1 MTDFDALLKRS
12 FAEAHEPAD
21 DGFSVHVSH
30 VVARNERVARIR
42 NAAQTGAWAV
52 AGVAVLYGV
61 FGLAMS
67 VAPDVVTSL
76 GFGMSRA
83 HEVITGPG
91 ANMAQTISAG
101 MTQIL
106 LVTGAIAGGLVAY
119 RATQE

>member
-21 DGFSVHVSH
+21 DGFSVRVSH
-30 VVARNERVARIR
+30 AVARSEQVARLR
-42 NAAQTGAWAV
+42 NAFQTGAWAV
-52 AGVAVLYGV
+52 AGGAVLFGAYG
-61 FGLAMS
+61 LIMNL
-67 VAPDVVTSL
+67 APDVLTSL

-83 HEVITGPG
+83 HQVITGPG
-91 ANMAQTISAG
+91 ANAMQAVSAG

-106 LVTGAIAGGLVAY
+106 LVTGALAGGLVAY

>member
-21 DGFSVHVSH
+21 DGFSVNVSRA
-30 VVARNERVARIR
+30 VGRSERLARIR
-42 NAAQTGAWAV
+42 NSVQTGAWAV
-52 AGVAVLYGV
+52 AGAAVLYGV

-67 VAPDVVTSL
+67 VAPDVLTSL

-91 ANMAQTISAG
+91 ANMAQNISAG

>member
-1 MTDFDALLKRS
+1 MSDFDAFLTRS

-21 DGFSVHVSH
+21 DGFSVHVARAVS
-30 VVARNERVARIR
+30 RNERLARIR
-42 NAAQTGAWAV
+42 NTVQSSAWVVAGGAV
-52 AGVAVLYGV
+52 AFGLY
-61 FGLAMS
+61 GLAMS
-67 VAPDVVTSL
+67 VAPDVLASL

-91 ANMAQTISAG
+91 ANMAQTIGAG